1 MNGKENIISKILSDA
16 DTACAEAIKS
26 AENQAQ
32 SISEKALSDIDADKQ
47 ALNAR
52 IDVLSEERVRNR
64 LATAELDAR
73 KYKLNAKQKLI
84 SACYDNAY
92 GKLKAMSNK
101 EKEAFLTRLL
111 KTYAEK
117 GETVSVCK
125 ADKDVVTQ
133 KFLDGLNMNL
143 VLGKTYIDA
152 DGGVVLAGK
161 GYEKDLTIKSVL
173 AYIREKTEGQV
184 ANALFGE

>member
-1 MNGKENIISKILSDA
+1 
-16 DTACAEAIKS
+16 
-26 AENQAQ
+26 
-32 SISEKALSDIDADKQ
+32 
-47 ALNAR
+47 
-52 IDVLSEERVRNR
+52 
-64 LATAELDAR
+64 
-73 KYKLNAKQKLI
+73 
-84 SACYDNAY
+84 
-92 GKLKAMSNK
+92 MSNK